1 MTVALDARWRI
12 SRDVA
17 YELVQGEAVALNLKT
32 GLYYKLNHVAACAFD
47 YLARGL
53 ALRDLEDFLLREF
66 EVDRATLRGDLVGL
80 LADLEKYGLVI
91 RGPRTESG
99 CDGGRGSEAE

>member
-1 MTVALDARWRI
+1 M
-12 SRDVA
+12 A

-91 RGPRTESG
+91 RGPRMRRTEQ
-99 CDGGRGSEAE
+99 CSERNLCKRPGESAREQSREWQ